1 MKRWWWLCLLV
12 LPGGAAADV
21 LSDYATR
28 WPLTLATDDAGAYRV
43 EVSTELYRAT
53 QSPALRDL
61 DVINADGQTVPATV
75 FAAAQPETGTASYR
89 ELRWF
94 PLPVDARQ
102 AVDDI
107 ALEVRRN
114 ADGSVVRIETRGA
127 GASTVA
133 GAANARA
140 WLIDA
145 SAVRERIVA
154 LELEWRSDAS
164 FDHRYRVEASD
175 DLRSWQVVQSHVQLV
190 ELRNGGAKLE
200 QRRIPL
206 DGQGR
211 YLRLSPVAA
220 SSGES
225 LPLTRIHAVIAPR
238 LKPVAW
244 QWQALQGQAVKEANA
259 TAHLY
264 RLDGRFPVEQVDLLL
279 DGNDAAEWILY
290 SRDADDASWQ
300 RRAGPWMAFQVGQ
313 GADGNRSPSQMLGHV
328 VRDRQ
333 WKLVSRSASAA
344 SPQLRLGYRNES
356 LVFLAQG
363 PGPYAVVAGSV
374 RTTRAQAPLPE
385 LIAAMRRQRGDA
397 WQPGTATIGASQAL
411 AGAAALTAAP
421 TPRDWKAWLL
431 WGVLIV
437 GAAVV
442 AGFAMSLLRQRS
454 PGASDAD

>member
-1 MKRWWWLCLLV
+1 MKRWGWLV
-12 LPGGAAADV
+12 LVALSGSVAADV
-21 LSDYATR
+21 ASDYATR
-28 WPLTLATDDAGAYRV
+28 WPLTLATEDAGAYRV
-43 EVSTELYRAT
+43 EVSAELYRAT
-53 QSPALRDL
+53 QLASLRDL
-61 DVINADGQTVPATV
+61 DVVNADGQTVPATV

-102 AVDDI
+102 PADDI

-114 ADGSVVRIETRGA
+114 TDGSVVRIESRGA
-127 GASTVA
+127 GPAR
-133 GAANARA
+133 GDGDARA

-175 DLRSWQVVQSHVQLV
+175 DLRTWQVVQSHVQLV

-206 DGQGR
+206 EGQGR
-211 YLRLSPVAA
+211 YLRLSPATAA
-220 SSGES
+220 AGEP

-244 QWQALQGQAVKEANA
+244 QWQSLQGQSVKEANA
-259 TAHLY
+259 TAHVY
-264 RLDGRFPVEQVDLLL
+264 RLDGRFPVEQADLQL

-290 SRDADDASWQ
+290 SRDADDAPWQ

-313 GADGNRSPSQMLGHV
+313 GAGGSRSPAQMLGHV

-333 WKLVSRSASAA
+333 WKLVSRSAAGG

-363 PGPYAVVAGSV
+363 PAPYAVVAGSA
-374 RTTRAQAPLPE
+374 RATRAQAPLPE
-385 LIAAMRRQRGDA
+385 LIAAMRRQRGEA
-397 WQPGTATIGASQAL
+397 WQPGSAMLGEPQAM
-411 AGAAALTAAP
+411 AGVAALTAAP

-431 WGVLIV
+431 WGVLVV

-442 AGFAMSLLRQRS
+442 AGFALSLLRQRAPEPPTGS
-454 PGASDAD
+454 G